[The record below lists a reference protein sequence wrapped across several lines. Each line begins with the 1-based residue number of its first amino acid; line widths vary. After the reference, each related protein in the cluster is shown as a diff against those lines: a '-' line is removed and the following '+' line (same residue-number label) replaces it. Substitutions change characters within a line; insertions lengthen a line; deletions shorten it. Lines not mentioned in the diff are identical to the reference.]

1 MNDFLFVFFVF
12 VSTIVVDVSANASSL
27 SCGTS
32 LTAGTTIMGS
42 SAVSSISRSVTLTNS
57 NGDTMTDG
65 DTYTAGES
73 LTAALSSTVV
83 IHSRVSVDS
92 LSSCSFSTYSFTR
105 AVNSNS
111 VSVTAPTDGS
121 DRRRGHGRRVT
132 GQSRSRRPS
141 P

>member
-42 SAVSSISRSVTLTNS
+42 SAVSSNSRSVTLTNS

-73 LTAALSSTVV
+73 LTAALSSTDGEY
-83 IHSRVSVDS
+83 ILEVSVDS

-121 DRRRGHGRRVT
+121 DLVLKGAWAT
-132 GQSRSRRPS
+132 G
-141 P
+141 